1 MTVDVRGKKNL
12 ELGVKSKLLFFNYM
26 LLDIGYYGNNLVL
39 NSKYVIGYY
48 GNKYFLRKCRFTK
61 YFGGFK

>member
-12 ELGVKSKLLFFNYM
+12 ELGVKSKLLFFNYIILSSTVNM
-26 LLDIGYYGNNLVL
+26 L
-39 NSKYVIGYY
+39 YY
-48 GNKYFLRKCRFTK
+48 GNKYFLRKGRFTK